1 MNGGAEEG
9 TAKVKAPAFTLA
21 GRAWREFRYSGLEKV
36 SKTQVLLFHRL
47 EWLLPGVGANGRIT
61 EAVQARLKQLFD
73 EEVRMGIDY
82 IHVVP
87 PKQLRRYV
95 GHPTFLAV
103 IAPLPHK
110 TRGFL
115 EVELGLAH
123 AVIDMLLGG
132 AGETLSLRP
141 LTDIEEGVM
150 SYVLLETL
158 KALAPGLE
166 PGLPRLRLEGL
177 CHGIDEALGLL
188 GEESQVAVVMLKCI
202 IGTQSGYLR
211 LFIPASVLGMTTPP
225 PQGPE
230 QRTHRVGLLH
240 EKLGRLSGV
249 RTALRAEVGWAQIA
263 LADLASLQVGDVVL
277 IDELSARPDLGE
289 GGRAELYLGSGKTGR
304 IDAEVLVEDGRY
316 LAKIERFAASVS
328 KAPPLEE
335 SPTAEPSS
343 NPEVEPGSEGAR
355 QPVEASPPEDIQSAE
370 LLNDIPLQIAVELAR
385 VPISAEEV
393 VSLKIGQVIDLN
405 KVTGEPVELSV
416 NGKVV
421 GRGELV
427 EVEGHLGVRILSL
440 S

>member
-1 MNGGAEEG
+1 MNGGDEG
-9 TAKVKAPAFTLA
+9 TAKVKAPAFNPA
-21 GRAWREFRYSGLEKV
+21 GRAWRDFRFSGLEKV
-36 SKTQVLLFHRL
+36 SKTQVLLFRRL
-47 EWLLPGVGANGRIT
+47 EWLLPGVGASGRIT

-87 PKQLRRYV
+87 PRQLRRYV
-95 GHPTFLAV
+95 GQPTFLAV

-123 AVIDMLLGG
+123 AVIDLLLGG
-132 AGETLSLRP
+132 AGETVSLRP

-158 KALAPGLE
+158 KALAPGIE

-177 CHGIDEALGLL
+177 CHGLDEALGLL
-188 GEESQVAVVMLKCI
+188 GDETQVAVVMLKCV
-202 IGTQSGYLR
+202 IGSQSGYLR
-211 LFIPASVLGMTTPP
+211 FFIPATVLGMTSPP
-225 PQGPE
+225 PQGSDE
-230 QRTHRVGLLH
+230 RARRVAALHQLLP
-240 EKLGRLSGV
+240 RLSGV
-249 RTALRAEVGWAQIA
+249 RAALRAEVGWAQIA
-263 LADLASLQVGDVVL
+263 FADLASLQAGDVVL

-316 LAKIERFAASVS
+316 LAKIVRFAAAVS
-328 KAPPLEE
+328 KAPPQE
-335 SPTAEPSS
+335 AQPST
-343 NPEVEPGSEGAR
+343 EGEK
-355 QPVEASPPEDIQSAE
+355 QPVDASPPEDIQSAE

-393 VSLKIGQVIDLN
+393 VSLKVGQVIDLN
-405 KVTGEPVELSV
+405 KVPGEPVELSV

-440 S
+440 T